1 MKPVATFKHAV
12 YGREQE
18 MALEQKMRASPRTA
32 GMLTELNEVRK
43 FTAGELSS
51 HIGAHAQ

>member
-18 MALEQKMRASPRTA
+18 MALEQKMRASPRTT
-32 GMLTELNEVRK
+32 GTLTELNEVRK
-43 FTAGELSS
+43 FTPDELISQ
-51 HIGAHAQ
+51 IGAHAQ